1 MNFFSYS
8 PHEGMQYHTTG
19 KEAQT
24 AAETAVKVMSGAL
37 LSQYSLEELEQV
49 TWGEVTERATAT
61 ENVGF
66 ALKRQDRLSFETEHP
81 QVINGRMLD
90 QNESLVLVKNIHEKD
105 LLYHDLVLS
114 IAVIWKDL
122 SGKVQR
128 FKQHTFEDVAAVL
141 DLLFEKYQ
149 VKRGG
154 QDGNMQFFTFDRR
167 YKLTIAIQKKIN
179 FGPELQAAQ
188 AKLNSALDEMTTND
202 TSDLRTLVTAAFS
215 LDGGQLRVA
224 EILRLRGF
232 KIENERWNE
241 AMQIINEAIVV
252 ISSKKQI
259 RLYERNIQGEY
270 IAIPLDIAAL

>member
-1 MNFFSYS
+1 MKDKFYSYS
-8 PHEGMQYHTTG
+8 PHEGMQYHPTG
-19 KEAQT
+19 KEAQA
-24 AAETAVKVMSGAL
+24 AAEAAIKIMTSAQTVWPV
-37 LSQYSLEELEQV
+37 ELESV
-49 TWGEVTERATAT
+49 TWGEVVERAASTT
-61 ENVGF
+61 ENGY
-66 ALKRQDRLSFETEHP
+66 ALKRQDRLSFEIEHP
-81 QVINGRMLD
+81 QVIDGRMLD

-114 IAVIWKDL
+114 IAVIWKGL

>member
-1 MNFFSYS
+1 MKDKFYSYS
-8 PHEGMQYHTTG
+8 PHEGMQYHPTG
-19 KEAQT
+19 KEAQI
-24 AAETAVKVMSGAL
+24 AAETAIKTMAN
-37 LSQYSLEELEQV
+37 SLECRAAELQDV
-49 TWGEVTERATAT
+49 TWGEVTERAAAT
-61 ENVGF
+61 SDAGY

-81 QVINGRMLD
+81 QVIDGRMLD